1 MTTGRRR
8 GREDSK
14 TRSRLIDE
22 ALNLL
27 AEEGVGA
34 LTARRL
40 AQRLELSFQIVHY
53 YFKSMDDL
61 LIAVIEHGIGGIL
74 EVFKQSAETTDPL
87 SALLALHRGP
97 AGVAMG
103 LEFEIYASR
112 RPAIREVVKRYIE
125 MLRQAELEVVSSHLK
140 QHNLDERLS
149 PVAVT
154 VILTSAF
161 RVLALED
168 AIGVSRGHE
177 ETLTWLGSLLDY
189 PSIFAVP
196 PPLGSGVALEASPA
210 AKLEPTLAPTPA
222 GTASIASE

>member
-1 MTTGRRR
+1 MTAGRRR

-14 TRSRLIDE
+14 TRVRLIDE
-22 ALNLL
+22 ALKLL

-61 LIAVIEHGIGGIL
+61 LVAVIEQSMAGVL
-74 EVFKQSAETTDPL
+74 ETLQSSSETSNPL
-87 SALLALHRGP
+87 SALVEMHRGP
-97 AGVAMG
+97 ASVAMG

-112 RPAIREVVKRYIE
+112 RPAVREAVKHYIE
-125 MLRQAELEVVSSHLK
+125 QFRQAELAAVSSHLK
-140 QHNLDERLS
+140 LHNLEQRLP

-161 RVLALED
+161 RVLALEE
-168 AIGVSRGHE
+168 AVGVTRGHE
-177 ETLTWLGSLLDY
+177 ETLAWLSSLLDY
-189 PSIFAVP
+189 PLAVHTASVP
-196 PPLGSGVALEASPA
+196 P
-210 AKLEPTLAPTPA
+210 
-222 GTASIASE
+222 SESLTVKIS